1 VLDLVRFEANV
12 VEETAPTA
20 RLVRFGAFEVD
31 LRAGELRKDGARL
44 KLTGQPFQVLT
55 ILLEQP
61 GEVVPRDEL
70 QKRLWPDTFVDV
82 DHNLNTAINKIREV
96 LGDSAES
103 PRFVE
108 TLPRRGY
115 RFVAPVEG
123 TRTTE
128 VPGGSGV
135 RQESRMPWV
144 RRTSILC
151 VVLML
156 LAAVGF
162 FIYRRLQSPALLAQR
177 TLTRLT
183 LDDGLQIGATWSPDG
198 RFIAYSSNRGGKFD
212 IWVQQISG
220 GDPVQITKG
229 PGHNWQPDWSPDGN
243 FIAYRSEN
251 GEGGLF
257 VVPALGGE
265 GLERRI
271 ASFGYYPRWSPDSS
285 QILFQTTRLTVAN
298 RFYIANLTGNPPHEV
313 LQGLFPDSVAS
324 VSAAWHPDGKRI
336 TAWVWDSAPAPIPTF
351 WTAPIVGGLAIR
363 TDISAELM
371 RQVGEAGPRREWWT
385 TDFKFSWAPSGKAIY
400 FERTSR
406 AARNIWRMSVDPQ
419 TLRAGAIERLTT
431 GPGLDTE
438 FSLSA
443 DGKKLA
449 FTGESRRIRAWLFPF
464 NATRGQV
471 SGPGHA
477 VTSPGIDAWQQSLS
491 RDGKKLVFSGDRGG
505 NNLELRERS
514 LFDGREVPIVADDF
528 YSRYFPQWSP
538 DGAYLA
544 YTREEPSGEGQLMMW
559 SSQSRT
565 EEPLTTSSRMS
576 GDACDWSANGK
587 WLLISQGKEV
597 WLLPVAS
604 RPNAEAAAQKVTSS
618 PAYDLYQCHFSPDG
632 RWIVFEAVR
641 DSPVESL
648 LYVMAATGGPWI
660 RITDGK
666 HWDDKP
672 RWSPD
677 GKTIYFVSGRNGFF
691 NVWGIRFDAV
701 REKPVGDPFQV
712 TSFESPSLMVPT
724 NIPPVEL
731 SLTQEKLVLTI
742 AEVSGSIWVLDNVG
756 P

>member
-1 VLDLVRFEANV
+1 LEEAV
-12 VEETAPTA
+12 HSP
-20 RLVRFGAFEVD
+20 RLVRFGTFEVD
-31 LRAGELRKDGARL
+31 LRAGELRKAGVKL
-44 KLTGQPFQVLT
+44 KLTGQPFQVLA
-55 ILLEQP
+55 ILLERP
-61 GEVVPRDEL
+61 GQVVTREEL
-70 QKRLWPDTFVDV
+70 QKRLWPDTFVDF
-82 DHNLNTAINKIREV
+82 DHNLNAAINKIREV

-115 RFVAPVEG
+115 RFIAPAEG
-123 TRTTE
+123 GQIG
-128 VPGGSGV
+128 PDGSGMLG
-135 RQESRMPWV
+135 ESRV
-144 RRTSILC
+144 RWFRPTSILFAVL
-151 VVLML
+151 VVLVGAVL
-156 LAAVGF
+156 L
-162 FIYRRLQSPALLAQR
+162 IYKRSQTPAISQQR
-177 TLTRLT
+177 ALTRLT
-183 LDDGLQIGATWSPDG
+183 FDDGLQIGATWSPDG

-212 IWVQQISG
+212 IWVQQVSG
-220 GDPVQITKG
+220 GDPVQISKG
-229 PGHNWQPDWSPDGN
+229 PGHNWQPDWSPDGK

-251 GEGGLF
+251 GNGGLF
-257 VVPALGGE
+257 VVPALGGD

-285 QILFQTTRLTVAN
+285 QILFQTTPLAEAN
-298 RFYIANLTGNPPHEV
+298 SFYIANLSGSPPHEV
-313 LQGLFPDSVAS
+313 LRGLFPDSFSS

-336 TAWVWDSAPAPIPTF
+336 TVWAWDSAPGPLPTF
-351 WTAPIVGGLAIR
+351 WTAPIAGGIPIR
-363 TDISAELM
+363 TEVPAELM
-371 RQVGEAGPRREWWT
+371 RQGEAGPRHKWWT
-385 TDFKFSWAPSGKAIY
+385 TDFKFCWAPSGKAIY

-431 GPGLDTE
+431 SAGLDTE
-438 FSLSA
+438 LSLSA

-449 FTGESRRIRAWLFPF
+449 FTSESRRIRAWLFPF
-464 NATRGQV
+464 DATRGRV
-471 SGPGHA
+471 GSGHA
-477 VTSPGIDAWQQSLS
+477 VTSPGMDAWLPSLS
-491 RDGKKLVFSGDRGG
+491 RDGNKLAFSGNRGG
-505 NNLELRERS
+505 SNLELRETS
-514 LFDGREVPIVADDF
+514 LSDGREVPVVADDF

-565 EEPLTTSSRMS
+565 EEPLTTSSRTPPDAYDWS
-576 GDACDWSANGK
+576 GDGK
-587 WLLISQGKEV
+587 WLLMSQENSATAHADV

-618 PAYDLYQCHFSPDG
+618 PEYSLYQCHFSPDG
-632 RWIVFEAVR
+632 RWIIFGAWR
-641 DSPVESL
+641 NRSSAVESA

-666 HWDDKP
+666 RWDDKP

-677 GKTIYFVSGRNGFF
+677 GKTIYFVSGRGGFF

-701 REKPVGDPFQV
+701 KGKPVGDPFQV
-712 TSFESPSLMVPT
+712 TSFKSPSLMVPT

-742 AEVSGSIWVLDNVG
+742 TEVSGSIWILDNVG

>member
-1 VLDLVRFEANV
+1 VEQAVHSPRLVRFES
-12 VEETAPTA
+12 
-20 RLVRFGAFEVD
+20 FEVD
-31 LRAGELRKDGARL
+31 LRAGELSKAGVRL
-44 KLTGQPFQVLT
+44 KLPGQPFQVLA
-55 ILLEQP
+55 ILLERP
-61 GEVVPRDEL
+61 GEVVTREEL

-96 LGDSAES
+96 LGDSAEN

-123 TRTTE
+123 THTTGG
-128 VPGGSGV
+128 PSGSGV
-135 RQESRMPWV
+135 RQESRMVWI
-144 RRTSILC
+144 RRTSILF
-151 VVLML
+151 VVLVL
-156 LAAVGF
+156 VAAVGF
-162 FIYRRLQSPALLAQR
+162 FVYRRLQSPASQAQR

-183 LDDGLQIGATWSPDG
+183 FDDGLQIGATWSPDG

-212 IWVQQISG
+212 IWVQQVSG

-229 PGHNWQPDWSPDGN
+229 PGRNWQPDWSPDGK

-251 GEGGLF
+251 GDGGLF
-257 VVPALGGE
+257 VVPALGGD

-271 ASFGYYPRWSPDSS
+271 APFGYYPRWSPDSS
-285 QILFQTTRLTVAN
+285 QILFQTTPFAVTN
-298 RFYIANLTGNPPHEV
+298 RFYIANLSGSPPREV
-313 LQGLFPDSVAS
+313 LRGLLPDSVAS

-336 TAWVWDSAPAPIPTF
+336 TAWAWDSAPALIPTF
-351 WTAPIVGGLAIR
+351 WTAPIVGGMAIR
-363 TDISAELM
+363 TEIPVELM
-371 RQVGEAGPRREWWT
+371 RQVGVVVSRREWWT
-385 TDFKFSWAPSGKAIY
+385 TDFKFSWAPSGNAIY

-406 AARNIWRMSVDPQ
+406 AARNIWRISVDPQ

-449 FTGESRRIRAWLFPF
+449 FTGESNRIRAWLFPF
-464 NATRGQV
+464 DATQGRV
-471 SGPGHA
+471 SGSGHA
-477 VTSPGIDAWQQSLS
+477 VTSPGMDAWQPSLS
-491 RDGKKLVFSGDRGG
+491 RDGKKLAFSGDRGG
-505 NNLELRERS
+505 NLELRETS
-514 LFDGREVPIVADDF
+514 LSDGREVPIVADDF
-528 YSRYFPQWSP
+528 YSRYYPQWSP
-538 DGAYLA
+538 DGAYLV

-559 SSQSRT
+559 SSQSRA
-565 EEPLTTSSRMS
+565 EEPLTTSSRTHGDVQDWS
-576 GDACDWSANGK
+576 GDGK
-587 WLLISQGKEV
+587 WLLISQKNSI

-604 RPNAEAAAQKVTSS
+604 RANAEAAAQKLTSS
-618 PAYDLYQCHFSPDG
+618 PAYALYQCHFSPDG
-632 RWIVFEAVR
+632 RWIIFQAWRNQSSAQETT
-641 DSPVESL
+641 

-660 RITDGK
+660 RVTDGK

-677 GKTIYFVSGRNGFF
+677 GKTIYFVSGRDGFF

-701 REKPVGDPFQV
+701 KGKPVGDPFQV
-712 TSFESPSLMVPT
+712 TSFESPSLMLPT

-742 AEVSGSIWVLDNVG
+742 AEVSGSIWILDNVG

>member
-1 VLDLVRFEANV
+1 MEQAAHSPRLVRFE
-12 VEETAPTA
+12 T
-20 RLVRFGAFEVD
+20 FEVD
-31 LRAGELRKDGARL
+31 VRAGELRKAGVRL
-44 KLTGQPFQVLT
+44 KLPGQPFQVLA
-55 ILLEQP
+55 ILLECP
-61 GEVVPRDEL
+61 GEVVTREEL

-123 TRTTE
+123 NQTTE
-128 VPGGSGV
+128 VPGSPGV
-135 RQESRMPWV
+135 RQEPRMTWV
-144 RRTSILC
+144 RRSSILFI
-151 VVLML
+151 VLVL
-156 LAAVGF
+156 LAAAGF
-162 FIYRRLQSPALLAQR
+162 FIYRRLQSPASLAQR

-183 LDDGLQIGATWSPDG
+183 FDDGLQIGATWSPDG
-198 RFIAYSSNRGGKFD
+198 RYIAYSSDRGGKFD
-212 IWVQQISG
+212 IWVQQVSG

-229 PGHNWQPDWSPDGN
+229 LGHNWQPDWSPDGK

-251 GEGGLF
+251 GGGGLF

-271 ASFGYYPRWSPDSS
+271 APFGYYPRWSPDSS
-285 QILFQTTRLTVAN
+285 LILFQTTQLTVGN
-298 RFYIANLTGNPPHEV
+298 RFYIANLSGSLPHEV
-313 LQGLFPDSVAS
+313 SRGLFRDSAS

-336 TAWVWDSAPAPIPTF
+336 TTWAWDAAPVPIPTF
-351 WTAPIVGGLAIR
+351 WTAPIVGGMAIR
-363 TDISAELM
+363 TEIPAELM
-371 RQVGEAGPRREWWT
+371 RQVGEVGPRREWWT

-406 AARNIWRMSVDPQ
+406 AARNIWRMNVDPQ

-431 GPGLDTE
+431 STGFDTE
-438 FSLSA
+438 LSLSA

-449 FTGESRRIRAWLFPF
+449 FTGESRRIRAWVFPF
-464 NATRGQV
+464 DATEGRL
-471 SGPGHA
+471 SGSGHA
-477 VTSPGIDAWQQSLS
+477 VTSPGTDAWLPSLS
-491 RDGKKLVFSGDRGG
+491 RDGKKLAFSGYRGG
-505 NNLELRERS
+505 NMELRETS
-514 LFDGREVPIVADDF
+514 LTDGREVPIVADDF

-538 DGAYLA
+538 DGAYLV
-544 YTREEPSGEGQLMMW
+544 YTREEPSGEEQLMMW
-559 SSQSRT
+559 SSLSRT
-565 EEPLTTSSRMS
+565 EEPLTTSSRMDRDALDWS
-576 GDACDWSANGK
+576 GDGK
-587 WLLISQGKEV
+587 WLLISQENRATGHFDV
-597 WLLPVAS
+597 WVLPVAS
-604 RPNAEAAAQKVTSS
+604 RPNAEVAAQKVTSS
-618 PAYDLYQCHFSPDG
+618 SEYELYQCHFSPDG
-632 RWIVFEAVR
+632 RWIIFQALRNQSTAQETT
-641 DSPVESL
+641 

-677 GKTIYFVSGRNGFF
+677 GKTIYFVSGRDGFF

-701 REKPVGDPFQV
+701 NGKPIGDPFQV

-742 AEVSGSIWVLDNVG
+742 AEVSGSIWILDNVG

>member
-1 VLDLVRFEANV
+1 
-12 VEETAPTA
+12 
-20 RLVRFGAFEVD
+20 
-31 LRAGELRKDGARL
+31 
-44 KLTGQPFQVLT
+44 
-55 ILLEQP
+55 
-61 GEVVPRDEL
+61 
-70 QKRLWPDTFVDV
+70 
-82 DHNLNTAINKIREV
+82 V

-363 TDISAELM
+363 TEIPAELM

-385 TDFKFSWAPSGKAIY
+385 TDFKFSWAP
-400 FERTSR
+400 
-406 AARNIWRMSVDPQ
+406 
-419 TLRAGAIERLTT
+419 
-431 GPGLDTE
+431 
-438 FSLSA
+438 
-443 DGKKLA
+443 
-449 FTGESRRIRAWLFPF
+449 
-464 NATRGQV
+464 
-471 SGPGHA
+471 
-477 VTSPGIDAWQQSLS
+477 
-491 RDGKKLVFSGDRGG
+491 
-505 NNLELRERS
+505 
-514 LFDGREVPIVADDF
+514 
-528 YSRYFPQWSP
+528 
-538 DGAYLA
+538 
-544 YTREEPSGEGQLMMW
+544 
-559 SSQSRT
+559 
-565 EEPLTTSSRMS
+565 
-576 GDACDWSANGK
+576 
-587 WLLISQGKEV
+587 
-597 WLLPVAS
+597 
-604 RPNAEAAAQKVTSS
+604 
-618 PAYDLYQCHFSPDG
+618 
-632 RWIVFEAVR
+632 
-641 DSPVESL
+641 
-648 LYVMAATGGPWI
+648 
-660 RITDGK
+660 
-666 HWDDKP
+666 
-672 RWSPD
+672 
-677 GKTIYFVSGRNGFF
+677 
-691 NVWGIRFDAV
+691 
-701 REKPVGDPFQV
+701 
-712 TSFESPSLMVPT
+712 
-724 NIPPVEL
+724 
-731 SLTQEKLVLTI
+731 
-742 AEVSGSIWVLDNVG
+742 
-756 P
+756 